1 MPTPPETAPVTIS
14 RGELL
19 WLTIST
25 WIGGVFTLTLLPMLL
40 VPRLGIPVGMALSY
54 LVFFIEWQPVQLI
67 TQRVLGTSPTVIRM
81 LALVASAAVVAFY
94 LRDVLAGA
102 VAAPS

>member
-1 MPTPPETAPVTIS
+1 METPPKSAAVTMT
-14 RGELL
+14 RAELL
-19 WLTIST
+19 WLTVSI
-25 WIGGVFTLTLLPMLL
+25 WLGGVFTLTILPMLL

-67 TQRVLGTSPTVIRM
+67 TQRVLGTSQAVVRM
-81 LALVASAAVVAFY
+81 LTLVASGAVVAFY

-102 VAAPS
+102 VAAGS